1 MRNLCTYFAV
11 FSLAVLK
18 NEAIEIEM
26 DCTFDDSKSTGDWIE
41 FGWNLIEDGL
51 SIIPVVGD
59 ILPFLDDI
67 CDFFAGDLEGI
78 YFNRWKT
85 CIISWIRSEIDA
97 GYQREASSNLNTMAI
112 TLQRLNETLEGMTSV
127 DSEEDWFLY
136 GPYQMEL
143 KNLANDIKSL
153 VDAANGAAT
162 MIAPFKHAFYIEL
175 ASMLLV
181 GRRLLDMNAS
191 STALYRWK
199 SDSISRMQTYRDFVD
214 HFKKTSI
221 KPYIEDWHVELNTYE
236 SCKPQFIQQLPLPT
250 CEIVCVG
257 ATVCQVTSSIP
268 NINNSTY
275 TRPCICD
282 IWPYTQVCEGLCFES
297 VNGCKP
303 DFDPIR
309 GDCEATRDDLLEKEI
324 ATKDNVNPF
333 FEKVL
338 TISANAENIFG
349 TIETRGEQYEW

>member
-1 MRNLCTYFAV
+1 
-11 FSLAVLK
+11 
-18 NEAIEIEM
+18 
-26 DCTFDDSKSTGDWIE
+26 
-41 FGWNLIEDGL
+41 
-51 SIIPVVGD
+51 
-59 ILPFLDDI
+59 
-67 CDFFAGDLEGI
+67 
-78 YFNRWKT
+78 
-85 CIISWIRSEIDA
+85 
-97 GYQREASSNLNTMAI
+97 
-112 TLQRLNETLEGMTSV
+112 
-127 DSEEDWFLY
+127 
-136 GPYQMEL
+136 
-143 KNLANDIKSL
+143 
-153 VDAANGAAT
+153 

-297 VNGCKP
+297 VSKFLG
-303 DFDPIR
+303 
-309 GDCEATRDDLLEKEI
+309 
-324 ATKDNVNPF
+324 
-333 FEKVL
+333 
-338 TISANAENIFG
+338 
-349 TIETRGEQYEW
+349 